1 MNVKYQIHGYDKYMS
16 KDYIEPTLY
25 NTYEAAFAKAHSNHE
40 WVVKSELEQ
49 EYFWQ
54 ATSRPDPVVG
64 FMVVTDTPCKTIE
77 DCERQ
82 ANETFGPEKY
92 TVKKVHASKIKWL

>member
-1 MNVKYQIHGYDKYMS
+1 MPVKYQIHGRDGLMME
-16 KDYIEPTLY
+16 DYVKPTLY
-25 NTYEAAFAKAHSNHE
+25 DTYEAAFAHAHSNHE

-54 ATSRPDPVVG
+54 ATSRPDPVTG
-64 FMVVTDTPCKTIE
+64 MFAVVDTPCKTIE
-77 DCERQ
+77 DCKRQ

-92 TVKKVHASKIKWL
+92 TVKKVHTSKIKWV